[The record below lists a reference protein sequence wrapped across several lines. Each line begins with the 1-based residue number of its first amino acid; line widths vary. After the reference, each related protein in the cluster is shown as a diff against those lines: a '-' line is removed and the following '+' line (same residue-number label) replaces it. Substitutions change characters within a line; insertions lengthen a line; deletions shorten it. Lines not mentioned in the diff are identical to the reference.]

1 MRTVF
6 LLILLAG
13 IGAAIGYPWAVNN
26 FSGAE
31 IGRYPVY
38 ERGGEFRPVTVE
50 LAAGDAPVRV
60 LVDMVSTGQ
69 PVLQADRT
77 VLTLTASKDGSTV
90 LADTLSFV
98 HAAARDVNP
107 QLQERVFRDAAGL
120 IDPVV
125 PGSYVFTIGRGD
137 AEQIAIQSVE
147 MILRREAITLDP
159 RVQPIGFA
167 MMAIG
172 VVGFVLA
179 MRRRRRDRRAAPD
192 TPPPPKWGRGSS

>member
-13 IGAAIGYPWAVNN
+13 IGAALGYPWVVNN

-31 IGRYPVY
+31 IGRYTVY
-38 ERGGEFRPVTVE
+38 EQGGEFRSVTVD

-60 LVDMVSTGQ
+60 LVDLVSTGQ
-69 PVLQADRT
+69 PVMQADRT
-77 VLTLTASKDGSTV
+77 VLTVTAAKDGTTV

-107 QLQERVFRDAAGL
+107 QLQERIFRDAAGV

-125 PGSYVFTIGRGD
+125 PGAYVFTIGRGD
-137 AEQIAIQSVE
+137 AEQIAIHSVE
-147 MILRREAITLDP
+147 MILRRETITLDP

-167 MMAIG
+167 LIAIG

-179 MRRRRRDRRAAPD
+179 MRRRRHDRRAAPE
-192 TPPPPKWGRGSS
+192 TQPPPKWGRGSN